1 MQHAC
6 TRHARATCKCRHRV
20 HTRTPHVRTRLTH
33 SAHACTH
40 HTRTHTTHACV
51 GPGGCPRPLS
61 WFMLPA
67 CSGLRPTRQA
77 GPCAAVTRGP
87 KEAPAFQR
95 QRKAPS
101 GRAGAGG
108 GESRPHGKG
117 QDGKKK
123 QFYFQS
129 KKILQTVSG
138 FKNVKRATKGLQPTV
153 KVQSGTFTGELS
165 AGRPPAGAQMGGHGP
180 RLPRGRPERTA
191 APRDT
196 AGHAAKVHA
205 GEQATPEGARGAW
218 GPRTGMDVPTLHLV
232 VLTTD
237 LFSSARIGSRSGGGP
252 GAPDT

>member
-1 MQHAC
+1 MHVYTHVHTTCHTRTHLIHSARAC
-6 TRHARATCKCRHRV
+6 TRH
-20 HTRTPHVRTRLTH
+20 
-33 SAHACTH
+33 
-40 HTRTHTTHACV
+40 TRTHKTHACA

-77 GPCAAVTRGP
+77 GPCAAATRGP
-87 KEAPAFQR
+87 KEAPGFQR

-108 GESRPHGKG
+108 EESRPHGKG
-117 QDGKKK
+117 HDGKKK

-129 KKILQTVSG
+129 KKVLQTVSS
-138 FKNVKRATKGLQPTV
+138 FKNVKRATNSLQPTL
-153 KVQSGTFTGELS
+153 KLQSGTFTGELR
-165 AGRPPAGAQMGGHGP
+165 AGRPPAGAQMSGHGP
-180 RLPRGRPERTA
+180 RLPWGRPEPTV

-205 GEQATPEGARGAW
+205 GEQATPEGTRGVW
-218 GPRTGMDVPTLHLV
+218 CPRTGLDIPTLHLV

-237 LFSSARIGSRSGGGP
+237 LQLGQEGEWGGG
-252 GAPDT
+252 GSWGS